1 MPQKNLNSSLI
12 SFYKQIGLNV
22 KRMREQRGVSQL
34 ELSNRLG
41 YKSVSVISKA
51 ELCIENKHF
60 NLEHLYRIAKE
71 LEIELCD
78 LIVDT
83 NNS

>member
-1 MPQKNLNSSLI
+1 MPKKITDPSLA

-22 KRMREQRGVSQL
+22 KQAREERGISQL

-51 ELCIENKHF
+51 ETCIENKHF
-60 NLEHLYRIAKE
+60 SLDHLFRISKE
-71 LEIELCD
+71 LDVELCE
-78 LIVDT
+78 LVRV
-83 NNS
+83 